1 MLSFLVPALAAASVG
16 DITVEPAF
24 DVPAT
29 AEAMSAAAPYSLA
42 ESLSLDPAMRLSSAE
57 LGAVDQ
63 LRELEVWNTGGGE
76 PKRNGFSRRL
86 PRTIRASLSAATA
99 TATPSFADGGWTVRT
114 VDQWLVWG
122 TSIAV
127 DGAWRTRIKLDH
139 VNLPPGTR
147 FWVWAP
153 GGEQT
158 PFGLELL
165 GGESE
170 LWSPS
175 TEGELVYLE
184 VAAPLEGVE
193 GDQTLGFQI
202 SEVLQLFSQ
211 QSPESGEC
219 LIDATCVTTS
229 TLDVIGSLR
238 NAIAQL
244 QYVKNGNS
252 YVCSGGLLNDT
263 DTATTIPYLLT
274 ANHCFSTQSVAS
286 TLEAFWDYR
295 TTTCGGSWPNLDTRP
310 KSNGSTLL
318 ASSVQ
323 SDFTLARL
331 NSIPAGRS
339 LLGWTTATV
348 ANGAKLHR
356 VSHPFP
362 DGVSVPAPQAY
373 SSTLNA
379 TSPSLTCSTD
389 SDGRPLGN
397 LSKFIY
403 SSMSDGGTY
412 GGSSGS
418 PVILAGG
425 YVVGQLFGACGTNN
439 EGCNP
444 AHYTVD
450 GRFSA
455 TYPAIQQ
462 YLSPTAGGPCVPGPD
477 TACLLGSRFKVEVQ
491 WTDFSS
497 VTRNAHVA
505 SAGTSDTALF
515 YWTNPN
521 NWELLIKGIN
531 ACTLNNK
538 FWIYFAAAT
547 NVGYRVT
554 VTDTQA
560 GGSPK
565 VYTNALGNLAQATND
580 INAFSCP

>member
-16 DITVEPAF
+16 DMTVEPAF

-29 AEAMSAAAPYSLA
+29 AEVMSAAAPYSLA
-42 ESLSLDPAMRLSSAE
+42 EGLSLDPAMRLSSAE

-86 PRTIRASLSAATA
+86 PRAIRASFSAATA
-99 TATPSFADGGWTVRT
+99 TGTPSFADGGWTVRT
-114 VDQWLVWG
+114 VDQSLVWG

-127 DGAWRTRIKLDH
+127 DGAWRTRIKLEQ
-139 VNLPPGTR
+139 VSLPPGTR

-153 GGEQT
+153 GEEQT
-158 PFGLELL
+158 HFGLELL
-165 GGESE
+165 DAEATI
-170 LWSPS
+170 WTPS

-184 VAAPLEGVE
+184 VAIPLSGIEGE
-193 GDQTLGFQI
+193 QPLGLQI
-202 SEVLQLFSQ
+202 NEVLQLFSQ

-229 TLDVIGSLR
+229 TLDVIGPLR

-244 QYVKNGNS
+244 QFVKNGNS

-295 TTTCGGSWPNLDTRP
+295 TTTCGGSWPNLATRP

-318 ASSVQ
+318 SSNAQ

-339 LLGWTTATV
+339 LLGWTTAAV
-348 ANGAKLHR
+348 ANGVKLHR
-356 VSHPFP
+356 VSHPYP
-362 DGVSVPAPQAY
+362 DAFAVPAPQSY

-379 TSPSLTCSTD
+379 TSPSATCS
-389 SDGRPLGN
+389 LN
-397 LSKFIY
+397 LSKFLF
-403 SSMSDGGTY
+403 SSMSQGGTY

-425 YVVGQLFGACGTNN
+425 YVVGQLLGACGSNN
-439 EGCNP
+439 EGCSP
-444 AHYTVD
+444 SHYTVD
-450 GRFSA
+450 GKFSA

-462 YLSPTAGGPCVPGPD
+462 YLDPNPEGGPCVPGPD
-477 TACLLGSRFKVEVQ
+477 TACLLGSRFKVEVE

-497 VTRNAHVA
+497 VTRDAHVA

-531 ACTLNNK
+531 ACSLNNK

-565 VYTNALGNLAQATND
+565 VYSNALGNLAQATND

>member
-1 MLSFLVPALAAASVG
+1 M
-16 DITVEPAF
+16 
-24 DVPAT
+24 
-29 AEAMSAAAPYSLA
+29 
-42 ESLSLDPAMRLSSAE
+42 
-57 LGAVDQ
+57 
-63 LRELEVWNTGGGE
+63 
-76 PKRNGFSRRL
+76 
-86 PRTIRASLSAATA
+86 
-99 TATPSFADGGWTVRT
+99 
-114 VDQWLVWG
+114 
-122 TSIAV
+122 
-127 DGAWRTRIKLDH
+127 DH
-139 VNLPPGTR
+139 VSLPLGTR
-147 FWVWAP
+147 FWVWTP
-153 GGEQT
+153 GGEKT
-158 PFGLELL
+158 TFGLELIDA
-165 GGESE
+165 EATI
-170 LWSPS
+170 WTPS
-175 TEGELVYLE
+175 TEGELTYLE
-184 VAAPLEGVE
+184 VEIPLEGIE
-193 GDQTLGFQI
+193 NERAPGFLI

-211 QSPESGEC
+211 QSPASGEC

-229 TLDVIGSLR
+229 TLDVIGPLR

-244 QYVKNGNS
+244 QYVKNGSS

-263 DTATTIPYLLT
+263 DAATTIPYLLT
-274 ANHCFSTQSVAS
+274 ANHCFSTQSAAS

-295 TTTCGGSWPNLDTRP
+295 SSTCGGGWPDLETRP
-310 KSNGSTLL
+310 KSNGATLL

-323 SDFTLARL
+323 SDFTLVRL

-339 LLGWTTATV
+339 LLGWTTAAV

-362 DGVSVPAPQAY
+362 DAFSLPAPQAY

-379 TSPSLTCSTD
+379 ASPSLTCSTD
-389 SDGRPLGN
+389 GDSRPLGN
-397 LSKFIY
+397 LSKFLY

-418 PVILAGG
+418 PVLLAGG

-439 EGCNP
+439 EGCSP

-455 TYPAIQQ
+455 TYPAVQQ
-462 YLSPTAGGPCVPGPD
+462 YLSPTGGGPCVPGPEI
-477 TACLLGSRFKVEVQ
+477 ACLLGSRFKVEVQ